1 MGASNCP
8 ETPRQKMI
16 QMMYLVYTAML
27 ALNVSAEVLAGF
39 KTVGDAI
46 NVSNIAISEK
56 VSDFY
61 ANFEEAYKNN
71 PEKTQEQWDKAKQIH
86 KETQEIMSY
95 LDTVRHGFFAYI
107 QKSVS
112 YKNSDGKSVSLKL
125 NDDNGQPLYD
135 TVRRAL
141 LEGGFDCMS
150 KADDTHGGATF
161 FLASPG
167 GHSDVD
173 HPSDDCKALTL
184 KRKIIQY
191 KDDVNKILGEDSIPR
206 KNMGLAVEG
215 KFKNAEKDSLEW
227 EQFTFNGTL
236 AIADMVILA
245 RMKAEL
251 LTLENDVLKKLYDK
265 ISANDFKFDKV
276 TVLSRPSATYII
288 QGGKY
293 ETKVNIGAYD
303 SRATFTANVNGV
315 SLTSD
320 ETGSV
325 TYTAACTTP
334 GEKKVH
340 GTIYVKKDNGP
351 SEEYE
356 FDDSYFVAPPVAVVA
371 LTKMNVVYAGIDN
384 PVSISVPGI
393 DSRNVIPVVAEG
405 AATISKDPNGKAGDY
420 IIRASKMGKITI
432 RVDAKLD
439 GGGTKTMGS
448 QLLRAKKIPA
458 PVLKIGTFKDGDV
471 VDKNALAAVGK
482 INAIMDDF
490 DFQLP
495 PLKVSSFEFQVSGS
509 NSFELTGQGNTF
521 NPEMISRLKNA
532 KKGQKV
538 YIDNVVVKTPD
549 GQTHKLKATYRL
561 K

>member
-1 MGASNCP
+1 MGATNCP

-46 NVSNIAISEK
+46 NVSNIAITEK
-56 VSDFY
+56 INDSY
-61 ANFEEAYKNN
+61 ATFEKAYKNN
-71 PEKTQEQWDKAKQIH
+71 PEKTQAQWDKAKQLH
-86 KETQEIMSY
+86 AETQDLLGYIDSI
-95 LDTVRHGFFAYI
+95 RHGFFCYI

-112 YKNSDGKSVSLKL
+112 YTNSEGVKCSYSL
-125 NDDNGQPLYD
+125 NDENGQPLFD
-135 TVRRAL
+135 SARRAL
-141 LEGGFDCMS
+141 IEGRFDCMT
-150 KADDTHGGATF
+150 KADDTHGGATY
-161 FLASPG
+161 FLAVDG
-167 GHSDVD
+167 KGDVD
-173 HPSDDCKALTL
+173 NPDPACRALIL
-184 KRKIIQY
+184 KEKILKY
-191 KDDVNKILGEDSIPR
+191 KTDVNKILGEDSIPR
-206 KNMGLAVEG
+206 KNMGLDVEG
-215 KFKNAEKDSLEW
+215 KYVNEEGDSLVW

-236 AIADMVILA
+236 AIADMVIMA
-245 RMKAEL
+245 RMKAEV
-251 LTLENDVLKKLYDK
+251 LTIENDVLKKLYDQ

-276 TVLSRPSATYII
+276 TVISRPSASYII

-303 SRATFTANVNGV
+303 SRATFTANVNGTT
-315 SLTSD
+315 LTSD
-320 ETGSV
+320 EEGAV
-325 TYTAACTTP
+325 TYTTACTTP

-351 SEEYE
+351 TEEYE

-371 LTKMNVVYAGIDN
+371 LTKMNVVYAGVDN
-384 PVSISVPGI
+384 PVSISVPGV
-393 DSRNVIPVVAEG
+393 DSRNVVPVIAEG

-420 IIRASKMGKITI
+420 IIRAQKMGKITI

-439 GGGTKTMGS
+439 GGKVTKTMGS
-448 QLLRAKKIPA
+448 QLLRAKKIPE
-458 PVLKIGTFKDGDV
+458 PKLKVGSFKDGDV

-482 INAIMDDF
+482 INAVMEDF

-495 PLKVSSFEFQVSGS
+495 PMKVSSFEFNVSGS
-509 NSFELTGQGNTF
+509 NSFDLTGSGNTF

-549 GQTHKLKATYRL
+549 GQTHKLKASFRL